1 MGDTEETVA
10 HQAVEVNENEV
21 VNVENDQQDQQQQS
35 KDGEEVGDEEGK
47 KRKPMTPR
55 SDVWEHFSKIKLD
68 NGEERAK
75 CKYCGKQL
83 RCDTKLNGT
92 SSMKAHLKI
101 YKKNPHKPT
110 VDNQGTLQ
118 LVLVPYLLGNLI
130 LRS

>member
-21 VNVENDQQDQQQQS
+21 VNVENDQQDQQRQS

-47 KRKPMTPR
+47 KRKAMAPR

-68 NGEERAK
+68 NGEERAN
-75 CKYCGKQL
+75 CKYCSKQL

-101 YKKNPHKPT
+101 
-110 VDNQGTLQ
+110 
-118 LVLVPYLLGNLI
+118 
-130 LRS
+130 